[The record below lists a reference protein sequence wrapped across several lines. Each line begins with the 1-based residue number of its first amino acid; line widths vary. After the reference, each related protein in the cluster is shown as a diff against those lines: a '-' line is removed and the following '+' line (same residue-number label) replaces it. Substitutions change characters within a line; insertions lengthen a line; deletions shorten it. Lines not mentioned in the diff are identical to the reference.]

1 MIFEIKILY
10 HQSTGMEKVQIRVCD
25 WNCICK
31 ISSCK
36 KFHAIP
42 DSDDRNIFREK
53 IYSSINLKDY
63 NETDPEGV
71 RRAPC
76 RKGQIC
82 DRKNCNFQ
90 HRINAEGRE
99 IIIKKWY
106 QERKK
111 LKVLKLIKDLED
123 DSISKEDAAKVLKDI
138 WGIKEEKKEKKS
150 EEKESDE
157 KESEDT
163 DE

>member
-1 MIFEIKILY
+1 
-10 HQSTGMEKVQIRVCD
+10 MEKVQIRVCD

-42 DSDDRNIFREK
+42 ESDDRNIFREK
-53 IYSSINLKDY
+53 IYSSINVKDY

-99 IIIKKWY
+99 ILIKKWY

-150 EEKESDE
+150 DEKESDE
-157 KESEDT
+157 KEAD

>member
-1 MIFEIKILY
+1 MIFEIKIPY
-10 HQSTGMEKVQIRVCD
+10 HQFSRMEKVQIRVCD

-31 ISSCK
+31 VSTCK
-36 KFHAIP
+36 KFHAIS
-42 DSDDRNIFREK
+42 DVDDRNIFREK
-53 IYSSINLKDY
+53 IYSSINFKEF

-99 IIIKKWY
+99 ILIKKWY

-111 LKVLKLIKDLED
+111 LKVLKLIKDLEE

-138 WGIKEEKKEKKS
+138 WGIKEEKKK
-150 EEKESDE
+150 SDE
-157 KESEDT
+157 KESEEKESEEA

>member
-53 IYSSINLKDY
+53 IYSSINVKDF

-99 IIIKKWY
+99 ILIKKWF

-111 LKVLKLIKDLED
+111 LKVLKLIKDLEE
-123 DSISKEDAAKVLKDI
+123 DSISKEDAANVLRDI
-138 WGIKEEKKEKKS
+138 WGIKEEKKKSEEKKS
-150 EEKESDE
+150 EEKEQEESDE
-157 KESEDT
+157 
-163 DE
+163 

>member
-1 MIFEIKILY
+1 MD
-10 HQSTGMEKVQIRVCD
+10 KVHVRVCE

-31 ISSCK
+31 IATCK
-36 KFHAIP
+36 KFHAIN
-42 DSDDRNIFREK
+42 DVEDRNIFREK
-53 IYSSINLKDY
+53 IYSSINYKEF

-82 DRKNCNFQ
+82 DRKTCNFQ
-90 HRINAEGRE
+90 HRISSEGRE
-99 IIIKKWY
+99 LLIKKWY

-111 LKVLKLIKDLED
+111 LKVLKLIKDLEE

-138 WGIKEEKKEKKS
+138 WGIKEEKKKEA
-150 EEKESDE
+150 EEKEETEE
-157 KESEDT
+157 KDVEE
-163 DE
+163 

>member
-1 MIFEIKILY
+1 
-10 HQSTGMEKVQIRVCD
+10 MEKVQIRVCD

-111 LKVLKLIKDLED
+111 LKVFKLIKDLED

-150 EEKESDE
+150 DE